1 MENQELLLITMAV
14 FTGVAAV
21 ALVIQM
27 AFLFGIYRS
36 IKTVQQRS
44 ATFMDRWEPVADS
57 SLQLLEQLRQQS
69 NEILTRVGEVAETT
83 KNQVQKVDSLLTDV
97 SDRAKSQMD
106 RVDRTVENA
115 LERVHETAAALQG
128 TLLVPIRQLR
138 ALAVAVGVIFEH
150 LFGSRRPTVDR
161 ATLDE
166 EMFI

>member
-1 MENQELLLITMAV
+1 MENQQSLLIVMAV
-14 FTGVAAV
+14 FIAVAAV

-36 IKTVQQRS
+36 IKTAQQRS

-57 SLQLLEQLRQQS
+57 SLQLLEQLRRQS

-97 SDRAKSQMD
+97 SHRAKSQMD

-128 TLLVPIRQLR
+128 TILLPVRQLR
-138 ALAVAVGVIFEH
+138 ALAVAVGAIFEH

>member
-1 MENQELLLITMAV
+1 MDNQELLLVTMTV
-14 FTGVAAV
+14 FTAIAAV

-36 IKTVQQRS
+36 IRAVQERTV
-44 ATFMDRWEPVADS
+44 AFMNRWEPVADI

-69 NEILTRVGEVAETT
+69 TEILTRLGEVAETT
-83 KNQVQKVDSLLTDV
+83 KKQVQKVDSLLTDV
-97 SDRAKSQMD
+97 SDRAKSQID
-106 RVDRTVENA
+106 RVDRTVESA
-115 LERVHETAAALQG
+115 LDRIHETAATLQG
-128 TLLVPIRQLR
+128 PLLTPIRQLQ

-150 LFGSRRPTVDR
+150 LFGTRKSTVDK

>member
-1 MENQELLLITMAV
+1 MENQDLLLITMAV
-14 FTGVAAV
+14 LTGVAAV

-36 IKTVQQRS
+36 IKAVEQRS

-69 NEILTRVGEVAETT
+69 NEILTNVGEVAERTR
-83 KNQVQKVDSLLTDV
+83 NQVQKMDSLLTDV

-106 RVDRTVENA
+106 RVDRTVEGA

-128 TLLVPIRQLR
+128 TLLTPVRQLR
-138 ALAVAVGVIFEH
+138 ALAVAVSAIFEH

>member
-1 MENQELLLITMAV
+1 MENQQSLLIIMAV
-14 FTGVAAV
+14 FIAVAAV

-36 IKTVQQRS
+36 IRTVQQRS

-128 TLLVPIRQLR
+128 TILLPVRQLR
-138 ALAVAVGVIFEH
+138 ALAVAVGAIFEH